1 MRLKIND
8 IHEILEQHDVEFDY
22 VVDAMSEKTRKF
34 NYKEMNDRLDR
45 IVEVVVEDEGDGDIA
60 FILDKIE
67 HVRRIMKDDT
77 VAYFLCID
85 ISDRYMRQ
93 LFTEYAVKQ
102 GFLQLEDDSFCV
114 WGNSAGTACINAKK
128 GDAFYD

>member
-1 MRLKIND
+1 MRTRIND
-8 IHEILEQHDVEFDY
+8 IHEILDQHDVEFDY

-77 VAYFLCID
+77 VAYFLC
-85 ISDRYMRQ
+85 
-93 LFTEYAVKQ
+93 TEYAVKQ

-114 WGNSAGTACINAKK
+114 WGNSTGTACINTKK